1 MKINPKDILRFRL
14 SIENVMEIWIHEL
27 GENTSCTFTSG
38 SKFGRTYILLSAEGK
53 MVNPNEY
60 QDDLT
65 SMISNGSSLLT
76 ALGLFLEYHYE
87 NGKNF
92 LKLTL
97 SNKQSGQLKSVML
110 GILLGIIC
118 GAALSFGLP
127 NAGNMVQT
135 WFVSPIFDTFMN
147 ILTLIAGPMIFLAV
161 YCGIYEMGDAATF
174 GKIGKRLIIRFTSF
188 AFLIL
193 IAAGLMVS

>member
-87 NGKNF
+87 NERI
-92 LKLTL
+92 
-97 SNKQSGQLKSVML
+97 S
-110 GILLGIIC
+110 
-118 GAALSFGLP
+118 
-127 NAGNMVQT
+127 
-135 WFVSPIFDTFMN
+135 
-147 ILTLIAGPMIFLAV
+147 
-161 YCGIYEMGDAATF
+161 
-174 GKIGKRLIIRFTSF
+174 
-188 AFLIL
+188 
-193 IAAGLMVS
+193 